1 MCTILKLLKGSNNM
15 NLIDKFLKKINA
27 SRNTFATYIL
37 TLITLYLALDR
48 VIEMLLMIFTGVSY
62 SYWGPISY
70 TFAMACP
77 ILAFLFSGKSEFVS
91 SKTQKVT
98 LFHLFVIS
106 LYLIVISMFTQWL
119 NMVVWLLLVS
129 TPDYSDLVSN
139 FNEVIRPA
147 MVSISLILPLAT
159 AFPLFKWLYL
169 GINDSTSHVRSI
181 WDYGGI
187 SLADETI
194 GKGPYTCEVFMCVDE
209 ENGKKIT
216 FNEKSRYQSLF
227 VCGGTGTGKTS
238 LVFEP
243 MIAKDIEKKN
253 FFKEVSCELGFTA
266 LKTRIAVLTHPWDN
280 KYLNDNFNLNM
291 LTPAKGKEAV
301 YNAFV
306 KKMILD
312 NSGPETIF
320 RDLGVTVVSPDYE
333 IIDHMTKVCNNF
345 NVKYNLVDP
354 NNLTSI
360 GLNPFVYDDPIKIAI
375 TISSAIRSMY
385 NTSYTDLREPYRE
398 DDSIVIIE
406 NLAILL
412 KEMYPR
418 LNDGLLPNME
428 DLLMLMTNFE
438 LVEKMSKIMEH
449 NEELSAKYP
458 IQISFYKKHFYSDGV
473 LKDKTQQEIF
483 SSITQLDSLLRINGV
498 KSILCNRYNNIN
510 FDDMLNNGEFT
521 FVCTRR
527 GDLGAAAHKAFG
539 IFFLISMQNAV
550 LRRPGT
556 ENDRIPNF
564 TYIDEFPE
572 FISKST
578 EAIFTMYRKYKVAT
592 CISSQNLS
600 QLNFADNISSNYQT
614 TILSNC
620 SSKIFTGNG
629 VPEEL
634 EWWAKE
640 FGQKREWKFSDT
652 MDFKTGKYDSKHGN
666 VQWKYVDSMP
676 VGKLQTSLSGTKC
689 AFKIKQ
695 DNGSYLIGN
704 GKFAYLSS
712 KYKEKHNNKIFDF
725 GKFIDSTTEASSTIS
740 KKTSLK
746 NSHIE
751 DIDDEI
757 DPIKSEPNIFFNND
771 DAIVINLNNK
781 KN

>member
-1 MCTILKLLKGSNNM
+1 M
-15 NLIDKFLKKINA
+15 NFIDKFLKKINA

-37 TLITLYLALDR
+37 TLITVYLAVDR
-48 VIEMLLMIFTGVSY
+48 VVEMLLMIFTGVSY
-62 SYWGPISY
+62 SYWGPIAY

-77 ILAFLFSGKSEFVS
+77 ILAFFFSGKSEFAS
-91 SKTQKVT
+91 SKSQKVT
-98 LFHLFVIS
+98 LFYLFIIG
-106 LYLIVISMFTQWL
+106 LYLIVISMFAQWL
-119 NMVVWLLLVS
+119 NMGVWLLLVS
-129 TPDYSDLVSN
+129 TPNYAELVSN

-147 MVSISLILPLAT
+147 MISISLILPLAT
-159 AFPLFKWLYL
+159 AFPLFKWLYM
-169 GINDSTSHVRSI
+169 GINDTTSQIRSI

-187 SLADETI
+187 SLADESV
-194 GKGPYTCEVFMCVDE
+194 GKGPYTCEVYMCTDE

-253 FFKEVSCELGFTA
+253 FYKQVSRELGFTA
-266 LKTRIAVLTHPWDN
+266 LKTRIAVLNQPWDN
-280 KYLNDNFNLNM
+280 DYLNENFTLNM
-291 LTPAKGKEAV
+291 LTPVKGKEAV

-312 NSGPETIF
+312 NNGPQTIF
-320 RDLGVTVVSPDYE
+320 RDLGATVVSPDAE
-333 IIDHMTKVCNNF
+333 IIEHMTKVCDNF
-345 NVKYNLVDP
+345 NVKYNLIDP

-360 GLNPFVYDDPIKIAI
+360 GLNPFIYDDPIKIAV
-375 TISSAIRSMY
+375 TISSALRAMY
-385 NTSYTDLREPYRE
+385 NTFHLEVPEAYRE
-398 DDSIVIIE
+398 DDAIRIIE
-406 NLAILL
+406 NLSILL

-428 DLLMLMTNFE
+428 DLLRLMTNFD
-438 LVEKMSKIMEH
+438 LVEKMAKIMEH
-449 NEELSAKYP
+449 DEELSNKYS
-458 IQISFYKKHFYSDGV
+458 IQIAFYKKHFYADGKSRE
-473 LKDKTQQEIF
+473 LTQQDIF
-483 SSITQLDSLLRINGV
+483 SAISQLDSLLRIKGV

-510 FDDMLNNGEFT
+510 FDKMLNNGEFT

-527 GDLGAAAHKAFG
+527 GDLGSTAHKAFG
-539 IFFLISMQNAV
+539 LFFLISMQNAV

-572 FISKST
+572 FMSRST

-592 CISSQNLS
+592 CISTQSLS
-600 QLNFADNISSNYQT
+600 QLEYADNISSNYKT
-614 TILSNC
+614 TILTNC
-620 SSKIFTGNG
+620 ASKIFTGNG
-629 VPEEL
+629 IPEEL
-634 EWWAKE
+634 AWWTKE
-640 FGQKREWKFSDT
+640 FGQRREWKFSDT
-652 MDFKTGKYDSKHGN
+652 MDFNTGEYDSKHSN
-666 VQWKYVDSMP
+666 VQWKYVDYLP
-676 VGKLQTSLSGTKC
+676 VGKLQTSVSGTKC

-695 DNGSYLIGN
+695 DNGRHSIGN
-704 GKFAYLSS
+704 GQFAYLSS
-712 KYKEKHNNKIFDF
+712 KYKEKQPRKTFDF
-725 GKFIDSTTEASSTIS
+725 AKFIDSTAEASDIP
-740 KKTSLK
+740 KKINLK

-751 DIDDEI
+751 DNDEEI
-757 DPIKSEPNIFFNND
+757 NPIKSENNIFFDND